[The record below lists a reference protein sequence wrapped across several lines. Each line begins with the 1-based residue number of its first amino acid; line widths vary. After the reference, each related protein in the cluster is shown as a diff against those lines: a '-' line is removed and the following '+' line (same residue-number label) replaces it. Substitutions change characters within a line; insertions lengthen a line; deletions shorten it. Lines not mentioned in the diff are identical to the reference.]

1 MLLAVASKD
10 GREIN
15 QHFGHAERFLIFSV
29 SGTDVKQVDERTVER
44 YCSYDENHPLRRH
57 VLQAIAETLQG
68 CRALVCS
75 QIGQAPQEEMQRL
88 GFEIFSASGEIRQTL
103 VELAK
108 AF

>member
-1 MLLAVASKD
+1 MFIAVASRD

-15 QHFGHAERFLIFSV
+15 QHFGHAERFLIFAV
-29 SGTDVKQVDERTVER
+29 SGTDVKQVDEKTVER

-57 VLQAIAETLQG
+57 VLQAIADALQG
-68 CRALVCS
+68 CRAIVCS
-75 QIGQAPQEEMQRL
+75 QIGPAPREEMQRL
-88 GFEIFSASGEIRQTL
+88 GFEIFSAPGEIKQTL